1 MMNLSVSCS
10 LCGMNFELTDPLIK
24 ERLKRHGEFHEHC
37 KIQKRNT
44 AEGTV
49 EWKGVSDEVS
59 SHLRHDLK
67 LNYQGL
73 ICKDC
78 GVVLERR

>member
-1 MMNLSVSCS
+1 MKLCVNCS
-10 LCGMNFELTDPLIK
+10 LCGQEFDLADPLIK
-24 ERLKRHGEFHEHC
+24 ERLKRHSEFHEHC

-49 EWKGVSDEVS
+49 EWKGVSDEIT

-67 LNYQGL
+67 MNYGDL